1 MTYITFKIEHSEDLD
16 LLLQLAQRLGIELIE
31 KKEETILPASALSL
45 SAHLDKVLEEDKEV
59 LTLLAQ

>member
-1 MTYITFKIEHSEDLD
+1 MTYTTLKIEHSEDLD
-16 LLLQLAQRLGIELIE
+16 LLIQLAQRLGIELTE
-31 KKEETILPASALSL
+31 QKEVAISPVSALPL

>member
-1 MTYITFKIEHSEDLD
+1 MTYITLKIEHSEDLD
-16 LLLQLAQRLGIELIE
+16 LLIQLAQRLGIELIE
-31 KKEETILPASALSL
+31 QKEVAISSASALHL